1 MGHNELLM
9 VKLGKSKNLCI
20 FLRLP
25 SQVIPMGNTLAMVSS
40 LTSFSA
46 RMMLSQKQQHQ
57 ELGATQLLL

>member
-1 MGHNELLM
+1 MGYNKLLI

-25 SQVIPMGNTLAMVSS
+25 SQVIPMGNILAMVSS

-46 RMMLSQKQQHQ
+46 
-57 ELGATQLLL
+57 